1 MSVLVFHVLRHA
13 SHGGCLRLECRRLCQ
28 LLYHVST
35 DRVPSAKRER
45 NFSTLSA
52 DYLNEN
58 SPRRTMTRS
67 TDDRLR
73 IEAAQRDPS
82 RFGELYEENFYRVY
96 AYVARRVGDRHQ
108 AEDLTADVFREALA
122 GIGKFEWRG
131 VPFAAWLLR
140 IASRT
145 IADHFIRSGR
155 EVGNPAAEPE
165 RPDPSEIERRAMLF
179 QLVERLP
186 QSQFR
191 VIHLRFV
198 EQKSIRE
205 IAQELGR
212 SEGAVK
218 QLQLRAIENLRA
230 QMEGAHA

>member
-1 MSVLVFHVLRHA
+1 
-13 SHGGCLRLECRRLCQ
+13 
-28 LLYHVST
+28 
-35 DRVPSAKRER
+35 
-45 NFSTLSA
+45 
-52 DYLNEN
+52 
-58 SPRRTMTRS
+58 MTQS

-73 IEAAQRDPS
+73 VEAAQRDPA
-82 RFGELYEENFYRVY
+82 RFGELYEENFFRVY

-131 VPFAAWLLR
+131 VPFGAWLMG

-145 IADHFIRSGR
+145 IADHYKRSSR
-155 EVGNPAAEPE
+155 AAGNPVEEPE
-165 RPDPSEIERRAMLF
+165 GTDPGEIERHAMLF
-179 QLVERLP
+179 QLVDRLP
-186 QSQFR
+186 EAQFR
-191 VIHLRFV
+191 VIHQRFV

-205 IAQELGR
+205 IAQEMGR

>member
-1 MSVLVFHVLRHA
+1 
-13 SHGGCLRLECRRLCQ
+13 
-28 LLYHVST
+28 
-35 DRVPSAKRER
+35 
-45 NFSTLSA
+45 
-52 DYLNEN
+52 
-58 SPRRTMTRS
+58 MTQS

-82 RFGELYEENFYRVY
+82 RFAELYEENFHRVY
-96 AYVARRVGDRHQ
+96 AYVAGRVGDRHQ

-140 IASRT
+140 IAARV
-145 IADHFIRSGR
+145 IADYFRREGR
-155 EVGNPAAEPE
+155 DTGNLAVNPEQSSADEVE
-165 RPDPSEIERRAMLF
+165 RNAMLF

-186 QSQFR
+186 EAQLQ
-191 VIHLRFV
+191 VIHMRFV

-205 IAQELGR
+205 IALELGR

-218 QLQLRAIENLRA
+218 QLQLRAVENLRA
-230 QMEGAHA
+230 QMEGSHV